1 MNLSSVLF
9 RSLMTVS
16 LGAVLGFSA
25 GATRPVTPVETKI
38 EGDLSAKSL
47 PTLQLGDLGGQS
59 CCSETLSKA
68 DQLALLTHNAAVAQ
82 NAKQSGKKPNFV
94 FLWGDDIGVHNISA
108 YNHGIMG
115 YRTPNIDRIAKEG
128 ALFTDS
134 YAQQSCTAGRA
145 SFILGQHPFRTG
157 LLTIGMPGSEHG
169 IPDWTPTIADLL
181 KEQGYATGQFGKN
194 HLGDRD
200 KHLPTAHGFDEFF
213 GNLYHLNAEE
223 EPETY
228 YYPKDPEFKKNFGPR
243 GVLHCYADGRIEDTG
258 PLTRKRMETIDEEV
272 HKFAMDFVDRNVKA
286 QKPFFLWYNSTR
298 MHVWTRLKKESE
310 GKTGI
315 GLYPDGMVEHDGFVG
330 AVLKKLD
337 DLGIA
342 DNTVVVYSTD
352 NGAETGSWP
361 DGGTTPFHG
370 EKGTTWEGGFRVPLL
385 VRWPGVIKPGTVD
398 NNIIS
403 QEDWMPTVLAAAGDP
418 DVVDKLKKGH
428 KANGKTFKVHADGYN
443 FLPYFKGEEK
453 ESPRKEIYYFAAGGE
468 LNALRVR
475 DWKIHFAVQRG
486 NIATGIREV
495 PGWPMIINLRA
506 DPYEKAPHEGEMGY
520 LRWYADNLW
529 TFVPAQAFIRK
540 FLMTIPEYPF
550 QQGSSLNAAGINYQT
565 LKAAEVLKM
574 LETLSSPKN

>member
-1 MNLSSVLF
+1 
-9 RSLMTVS
+9 
-16 LGAVLGFSA
+16 
-25 GATRPVTPVETKI
+25 
-38 EGDLSAKSL
+38 
-47 PTLQLGDLGGQS
+47 
-59 CCSETLSKA
+59 
-68 DQLALLTHNAAVAQ
+68 
-82 NAKQSGKKPNFV
+82 
-94 FLWGDDIGVHNISA
+94 
-108 YNHGIMG
+108 
-115 YRTPNIDRIAKEG
+115 
-128 ALFTDS
+128 
-134 YAQQSCTAGRA
+134 
-145 SFILGQHPFRTG
+145 
-157 LLTIGMPGSEHG
+157 
-169 IPDWTPTIADLL
+169 
-181 KEQGYATGQFGKN
+181 
-194 HLGDRD
+194 
-200 KHLPTAHGFDEFF
+200 
-213 GNLYHLNAEE
+213 
-223 EPETY
+223 
-228 YYPKDPEFKKNFGPR
+228 
-243 GVLHCYADGRIEDTG
+243 
-258 PLTRKRMETIDEEV
+258 
-272 HKFAMDFVDRNVKA
+272 
-286 QKPFFLWYNSTR
+286 
-298 MHVWTRLKKESE
+298 
-310 GKTGI
+310 
-315 GLYPDGMVEHDGFVG
+315 
-330 AVLKKLD
+330 
-337 DLGIA
+337 
-342 DNTVVVYSTD
+342 
-352 NGAETGSWP
+352 
-361 DGGTTPFHG
+361 
-370 EKGTTWEGGFRVPLL
+370 
-385 VRWPGVIKPGTVD
+385 VD